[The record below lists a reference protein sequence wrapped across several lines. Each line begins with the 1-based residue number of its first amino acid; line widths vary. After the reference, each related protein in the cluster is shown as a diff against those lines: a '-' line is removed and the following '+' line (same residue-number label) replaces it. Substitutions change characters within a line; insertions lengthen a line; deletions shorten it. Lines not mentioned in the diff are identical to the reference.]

1 VSSLNTY
8 NVPHVPHTPPVSHVR
23 VPPKAPTKAPAKAV
37 LSRLERYK
45 GDAKFRR
52 HQAVCAKRSLAL
64 QKQVDRERDDDDDS
78 DIGEYD
84 LTDPFVNDDKF
95 EELPPMKL
103 GLRPNEVITTT
114 RTRKR
119 TDRYVPIE
127 QVEQEYEECE
137 ECESEYE
144 EESEE
149 EYESEYDPSE

>member
-1 VSSLNTY
+1 
-8 NVPHVPHTPPVSHVR
+8 
-23 VPPKAPTKAPAKAV
+23 
-37 LSRLERYK
+37 
-45 GDAKFRR
+45 
-52 HQAVCAKRSLAL
+52 
-64 QKQVDRERDDDDDS
+64 
-78 DIGEYD
+78 
-84 LTDPFVNDDKF
+84 
-95 EELPPMKL
+95 MKL

>member
-1 VSSLNTY
+1 
-8 NVPHVPHTPPVSHVR
+8 
-23 VPPKAPTKAPAKAV
+23 
-37 LSRLERYK
+37 LERYK

-64 QKQVDRERDDDDDS
+64 QQQVDREEAEDS

-95 EELPPMKL
+95 EELPPMEL
-103 GLRPNEVITTT
+103 GLRPNEEITTT

-127 QVEQEYEECE
+127 QVEEEYEECE
-137 ECESEYE
+137 SESE

-149 EYESEYDPSE
+149 EYESEYESEYDPNE

>member
-1 VSSLNTY
+1 M
-8 NVPHVPHTPPVSHVR
+8 
-23 VPPKAPTKAPAKAV
+23 
-37 LSRLERYK
+37 SRLERYK

-64 QKQVDRERDDDDDS
+64 QEQVDRERDDDGDS

-95 EELPPMKL
+95 EELPPMEL
-103 GLRPNEVITTT
+103 GLRPNEEITTT

-127 QVEQEYEECE
+127 QVEEEYEEYEEYEEECE
-137 ECESEYE
+137 ESEY
-144 EESEE
+144 
-149 EYESEYDPSE
+149 EYESEYDPNE

>member
-1 VSSLNTY
+1 
-8 NVPHVPHTPPVSHVR
+8 
-23 VPPKAPTKAPAKAV
+23 
-37 LSRLERYK
+37 LERYK

-64 QKQVDRERDDDDDS
+64 QEQVDRERDGERDGERDERDERDGDDS

-95 EELPPMKL
+95 EELPPMEL
-103 GLRPNEVITTT
+103 GLRPNEEITTT

-127 QVEQEYEECE
+127 QVEEEYEEYEECE
-137 ECESEYE
+137 EES

-149 EYESEYDPSE
+149 SEYEYESEYDPNE

>member
-1 VSSLNTY
+1 M
-8 NVPHVPHTPPVSHVR
+8 
-23 VPPKAPTKAPAKAV
+23 
-37 LSRLERYK
+37 ERYK

-64 QKQVDRERDDDDDS
+64 QEQVERDERDGDDGDDS

-95 EELPPMKL
+95 EELPPMEL
-103 GLRPNEVITTT
+103 GLRPNEEITTT

-127 QVEQEYEECE
+127 QVEEEYEEECE
-137 ECESEYE
+137 EESESEY
-144 EESEE
+144 
-149 EYESEYDPSE
+149 EYESEYDPNE